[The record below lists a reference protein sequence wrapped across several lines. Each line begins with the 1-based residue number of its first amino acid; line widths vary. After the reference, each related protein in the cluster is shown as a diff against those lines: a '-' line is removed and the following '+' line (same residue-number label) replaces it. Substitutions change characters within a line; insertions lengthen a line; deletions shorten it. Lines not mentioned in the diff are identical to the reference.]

1 MRNGS
6 TPATPAPRLRDHP
19 RQLDPRVGAAADPPT
34 DIGLPVMRQRPERFI
49 VTERPQ
55 REHGERYQH
64 VPGTPDVRGEV
75 GALIDS
81 LHTLFERDRAVAS
94 QPGAARCGIC
104 YLYHP
109 ASALV
114 YREIEGC
121 YVCPGCAKA
130 LGSTRILMVRRQ
142 QRT

>member
-1 MRNGS
+1 
-6 TPATPAPRLRDHP
+6 
-19 RQLDPRVGAAADPPT
+19 
-34 DIGLPVMRQRPERFI
+34 

-64 VPGTPDVRGEV
+64 LPGTPDVRGEV

-81 LHTLFERDRAVAS
+81 LHALFERDRAVAS

-109 ASALV
+109 SSALA
-114 YREIEGC
+114 YRDLEGC
-121 YVCPGCAKA
+121 YVCVECART
-130 LGSTRILMVRRQ
+130 LGSTRLLMVRRQ